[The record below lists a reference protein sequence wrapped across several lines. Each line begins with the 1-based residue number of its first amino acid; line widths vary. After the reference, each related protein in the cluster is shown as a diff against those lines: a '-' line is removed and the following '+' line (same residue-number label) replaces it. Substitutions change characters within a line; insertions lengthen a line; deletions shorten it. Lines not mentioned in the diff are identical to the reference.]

1 MVGLERFK
9 AAQNRQWSGFDEAIQ
24 EIREGGKRSHW
35 IWYVFPQIE
44 GLGRSGAATQFAIRD
59 AQEAKQYLED
69 SELYSRLLTI
79 SQAVAAQLWASS
91 DLTVRELM
99 GSDIDALKLVSSLT
113 LFTTVA
119 RAAVASTTPNPYA
132 EFLDV
137 AEFVLSR
144 AESQGYPRC
153 SFTLQR
159 LDVGQ

>member
-9 AAQNRQWSGFDEAIQ
+9 AAQSRRWSGFDAALQ

-35 IWYVFPQIE
+35 IWYVFPQID
-44 GLGRSGAATQFAIRD
+44 GLGRSGAATEFAIRD
-59 AQEAKQYLED
+59 ADEAQQYLED
-69 SELYSRLLTI
+69 SELYSHLLTI
-79 SQAVAAQLWASS
+79 SEAVAEQLEASS

-119 RAAVASTTPNPYA
+119 RAAVAANNPYA
-132 EFLDV
+132 KFLAAAD
-137 AEFVLSR
+137 FVLSR

-153 SFTLQR
+153 SFTLGR
-159 LDVGQ
+159 LNVRQ